1 MEQLLNQLSVNI
13 RDKPCIL
20 IADDEKENIH
30 LLAKTLQDEFRVIF
44 AKDGVSA
51 IKMAR
56 RVNPDIILLDIIM
69 PGKNGYEVAKELK
82 RSEETEHIPIIFISA
97 KDDIENEQMGFEY
110 EAVDYIAKP
119 FHPNIVRAR
128 VKNHLSLVST
138 EELNETRMS
147 VIYCLGH
154 AAEYRDNETGRH
166 VIRMAKYSEVLAR
179 EIGLPEAICDMICTA
194 APMHDIGKIGI
205 ADNILRKPGKL
216 TAEEWSQMRQHP
228 RIGYDIIGIHPSPL
242 LQMAATIAYTHHEK
256 WDGSGYP
263 RGLKGKEIPLEGRI
277 VAIADVFDA
286 LTTARPYKNA
296 WSIESAVEFL
306 QSQSGQHFDPELVES
321 FIGKIDTI
329 VAIRQQW
336 LDEDIDASKPVNG

>member
-1 MEQLLNQLSVNI
+1 MESLIDQLSVSI
-13 RDKPCIL
+13 RERPSIL
-20 IADDEKENIH
+20 IVDDEKENLH
-30 LLAKTLQDEFRVIF
+30 LLANTLQEDYRIIF
-44 AKDGVSA
+44 AKDGDSA
-51 IKMAR
+51 IDIAHRMQ
-56 RVNPDIILLDIIM
+56 PDLILLDIVM
-69 PGKNGYEVAKELK
+69 PGKNGYQVASLLK
-82 RSEETEHIPIIFISA
+82 SSSETVSIPIIFISG
-97 KDDIENEQMGFEY
+97 KDNAENEEKGFEHH
-110 EAVDYIAKP
+110 AVDYITKP

-321 FIGKIDTI
+321 FISKIDTI